1 MNDLE
6 ISIPNPAWD
15 STLTTVI
22 LDLEKLRTKEL
33 YGQVPPHIF
42 FQLKEIFQIME
53 TLGSARI
60 EGNNTTLTEYVEKI
74 IEQKTDDNE
83 KDKEI
88 SNIETAIQF
97 IEENTDTDTEF
108 SRAYISELHKMIT
121 KELSAPPTGEG
132 SRYPGEL
139 RKCDVSI
146 ARSKHTPPSYTVVK
160 DYFEEFQKFINGSH
174 KEQNQLLAVA
184 IAHHRFTH
192 IHPFDNGNGRMVR
205 LLNYALL
212 IKLGFKVKNGRIINP
227 SSVFYADREKYYE
240 MLGKADTLEENNIL
254 MCAEY
259 FLLGLK
265 NEIEK
270 IDSLLNKNYVEKR
283 ILIPTLKFALDRG
296 NINKFEN
303 DILLFLIQKDDMH
316 IKSEELSKFGIENS
330 KRKSLVMSKLRD
342 NKIVKPINA
351 GGRIYTINFA
361 SSYLLRGVINTLEK
375 EGFVSDF
382 LNKNNT

>member
-6 ISIPNPAWD
+6 INIPNPVWD
-15 STLTTVI
+15 SPLTTVI

-74 IEQKTDDNE
+74 IEQDTENSE

-88 SNIETAIQF
+88 SNIETAIRF
-97 IEENTDTDTEF
+97 IEENTNENTVF
-108 SRAYISELHKMIT
+108 SRAYVSELHKMIT
-121 KELSAPPTGEG
+121 KELSVHPKGEG
-132 SRYPGEL
+132 SKYPGEM
-139 RKCDVSI
+139 RKCEVSI
-146 ARSKHTPPSYTVVK
+146 NRSKHTPPSYAVVK
-160 DYFEEFQKFINGSH
+160 DYFEKFIEFINKDH
-174 KEQNQLLAVA
+174 KEQNQLLSVA
-184 IAHHRFTH
+184 IAHHRFTY

-227 SSVFYADREKYYE
+227 SSVFYADREKYYQ
-240 MLGKADTLEENNIL
+240 MLGKADSLSERDIL
-254 MCAEY
+254 HWAEY
-259 FLLGLK
+259 FLFGLK
-265 NEIEK
+265 NELEK
-270 IDSLLNKNYVEKR
+270 IDSLLNKNYVQKK
-283 ILIPTLKFALDRG
+283 ILSPTIKFAIERG
-296 NINKFEN
+296 NINKLEY
-303 DILLFLIQKDDMH
+303 DILSYLINKDNMFM
-316 IKSEELSKFGIENS
+316 KSEELSKFGINNS
-330 KRKSLVMSKLRD
+330 KRKSMIMAKLR
-342 NKIVKPINA
+342 NIKIIRPISE

-361 SSYLLRGVINTLEK
+361 NSYLLRGIIYTLEQ

-382 LNKNNT
+382 LNKNK